1 MTKLHETTQDCPAL
15 AEAILSNGQTLYCQ
29 FDNYDDLKNFQIESG
44 GKPCLV
50 QYDRDNNVKLIQHD
64 YIQESL
70 DWRKEWTGYT
80 MYTERPWHFLKD
92 LYDAGMMNSLDR
104 LYKSFLSAFDW
115 DREERRVLIK
125 MDLSKRELN
134 MANIQY
140 PVVNQTI
147 SEGINESM
155 GVIV

>member
-15 AEAILSNGQTLYCQ
+15 AEAILPNGQTLFCQ

-64 YIQESL
+64 YLRESL
-70 DWRKEWTGYT
+70 DWRKELTGYD
-80 MYTERPWHFLKD
+80 MYIERPWHFLQVMFNAD
-92 LYDAGMMNSLDR
+92 MHLVMTELFNEL
-104 LYKSFLSAFDW
+104 KSDNW
-115 DREERRVLIK
+115 QTDNRKRLIK
-125 MDLSKRELN
+125 FNANKREFYLVK
-134 MANIQY
+134 IDY
-140 PVVNQTI
+140 PVVNQNI
-147 SEGINESM
+147 GNGLNETM

>member
-1 MTKLHETTQDCPAL
+1 MTKLTETPNYIPAL
-15 AEAILSNGQTLYCQ
+15 AEAILPNGQTLFCQ

-64 YIQESL
+64 YFRECL
-70 DWRKEWTGYT
+70 DWTKEYEDYT

-92 LYDAGMMNSLDR
+92 LYDNSMMYNMDI
-104 LYKSFLSAFDW
+104 LYKSLLRSFDW
-115 DREERRVLIK
+115 DREESRVLIK
-125 MDLSKRELN
+125 MDLSEREFDLIVIN
-134 MANIQY
+134 Y
-140 PVVNQTI
+140 PVVNQNI
-147 SEGINESM
+147 GNGLNETM